1 MEDAEQGRCSHH
13 PRAVFPVLPAQAALG
28 AGGWVA
34 SLGLIQ
40 QKQLVMFLLLPGVG
54 CSFLPRKTMPSF
66 KNKEIIKYI

>member
-1 MEDAEQGRCSHH
+1 MEDGERGRSSLC
-13 PRAVFPVLPAQAALG
+13 PRAVSSVLPAQAALRP
-28 AGGWVA
+28 GGWVA

-40 QKQLVMFLLLPGVG
+40 QKQLVMLLLLPGVG